1 MSPEKKKVYIPKSI
15 IEENPRY
22 SHRIAS
28 AVDKKTGALGYE
40 IKAATYLMIILN
52 ILPIDLL
59 GNLCRHRSLNP
70 FWALHLNH

>member
-15 IEENPRY
+15 IEENPRD

-40 IKAATYLMIILN
+40 TKATYLMIILN
-52 ILPIDLL
+52 ILPV
-59 GNLCRHRSLNP
+59 GKFMSP
-70 FWALHLNH
+70 